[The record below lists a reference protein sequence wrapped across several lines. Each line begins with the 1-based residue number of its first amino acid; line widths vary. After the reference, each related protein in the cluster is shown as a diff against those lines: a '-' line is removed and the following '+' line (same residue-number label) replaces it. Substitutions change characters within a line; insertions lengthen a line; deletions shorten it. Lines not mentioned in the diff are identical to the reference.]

1 MCKFLKALLVTCFLF
16 LFCFD
21 DNYAS
26 YFLFSKSF
34 DTDDIA
40 ATCAKNA
47 SAAAKEGLKDLV
59 QVFALVFNIFV
70 EF

>member
-1 MCKFLKALLVTCFLF
+1 MCKLSVALMTVFFVHFIYKVL
-16 LFCFD
+16 
-21 DNYAS
+21 
-26 YFLFSKSF
+26 YFKRF

-59 QVFALVFNIFV
+59 QVFLHCYCIDVLIV
-70 EF
+70 T

>member
-1 MCKFLKALLVTCFLF
+1 MCKLSVALMTIF
-16 LFCFD
+16 
-21 DNYAS
+21 
-26 YFLFSKSF
+26 FSIFILHYIYKVLHFTRF

-59 QVFALVFNIFV
+59 QVFLHCYCIDVLIV
-70 EF
+70 I

>member
-1 MCKFLKALLVTCFLF
+1 MCKLSVALIT
-16 LFCFD
+16 
-21 DNYAS
+21 NYFIFILHNIDIYKVL
-26 YFLFSKSF
+26 YFKRF

-59 QVFALVFNIFV
+59 QVFLHYYCIDMLIVM
-70 EF
+70 